1 MVRFSR
7 YAGLAIVFA
16 WFFFGGVSHFTN
28 VDFFTAIMPPY
39 VPYPLAA
46 VYVSGALE
54 VLFAIGILI
63 PVTREW
69 SGNLLILLT
78 LAVTPANVHM
88 WLHPE
93 LVSRRVADPVV
104 GPSRGA
110 GAAAVAD
117 LVEHANAAH
126 RRLGRPER
134 RCLTGTSTWC
144 AAPTAA
150 FTRA

>member
-1 MVRFSR
+1 MIRFARYAR

-28 VDFFTAIMPPY
+28 VEFFMAIMPPY

-46 VYVSGALE
+46 VYVSGVFE

-63 PVTREW
+63 PATREW
-69 SGNLLILLT
+69 SGNLLMLLT

-93 LVSRRVADPVV
+93 LFPDVSPTALSVRLVVQVLLFVLIWWSTRTPRVAASSAQP
-104 GPSRGA
+104 A
-110 GAAAVAD
+110 GA
-117 LVEHANAAH
+117 
-126 RRLGRPER
+126 
-134 RCLTGTSTWC
+134 
-144 AAPTAA
+144 
-150 FTRA
+150 